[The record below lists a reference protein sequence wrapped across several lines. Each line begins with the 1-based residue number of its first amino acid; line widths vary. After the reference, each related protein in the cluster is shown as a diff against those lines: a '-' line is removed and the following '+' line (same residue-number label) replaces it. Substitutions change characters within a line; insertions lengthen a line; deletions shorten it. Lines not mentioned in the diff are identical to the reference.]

1 MNKNFLII
9 GAGLGQVPAIEAAKA
24 LGLFTIV
31 IDKNP
36 TAIGMK
42 LADTALQVDIVNI
55 DKAVSVAHQYNVS
68 GTMTIQSDIGVP
80 TAGAIVD
87 NLGLP
92 GNGLAIAN
100 RCSNKIETRFRLQE
114 FGVPQPR
121 FRIVSDLKETWASV
135 QKIGLPCVVKAP
147 DSSGSRGVTR
157 VNSLDDTKSAFAE
170 AKKYSRDGR
179 ILVEE
184 FIPGIEIGA
193 QAFSVNGICEKVLVH
208 NDTLSPPPYMIP
220 TGHSFPSDLPT
231 EKMKIVQA
239 ACAASVEALGIQSGP
254 SNIDLI
260 LTADNEPRIIEIGA
274 RIGATCLPELVEIHT
289 GIQWVHESIRA
300 CLGEA
305 VNLESK
311 VDRATAA
318 LILES
323 PGDGI
328 FTGYTA
334 PPGIDDDK
342 EVVKWEVTVEP
353 GEEVNVLRKGTDRIG
368 KIVTVADTLKA
379 AESKA
384 IEMKRRFEFRI
395 Q

>member
-1 MNKNFLII
+1 MII
-9 GAGLGQVPAIEAAKA
+9 GAGFGQLPAISKAKDM
-24 LGLFTIV
+24 GLYTIAV
-31 IDKNP
+31 DRDPN
-36 TAIGMK
+36 AIGMK
-42 LADTALQVDIVNI
+42 YADIALPIDVIDIPNI
-55 DKAVSVAHQYNVS
+55 IKAAKIYKIDGVM
-68 GTMTIQSDIGVP
+68 TMQSDLPVP
-80 TAGAIVD
+80 SVGATID
-87 NLGLP
+87 ALGLP
-92 GNGLAIAN
+92 GV
-100 RCSNKIETRFRLQE
+100 RYQVSKCCTNKIETRLALAAMD
-114 FGVPQPR
+114 VPQPR
-121 FRIVSDLKETWASV
+121 FHIAADLEEARVGV
-135 QKIGLPCVVKAP
+135 QKMDLPCVVKAP

-157 VNSLDDTKSAFAE
+157 VSSLDDTKSAFAE

-184 FIPGIEIGA
+184 FISGLEIGA

>member
-1 MNKNFLII
+1 MKRKGEAQYAEQGFLRLDRAVEFD
-9 GAGLGQVPAIEAAKA
+9 AG
-24 LGLFTIV
+24 
-31 IDKNP
+31 
-36 TAIGMK
+36 
-42 LADTALQVDIVNI
+42 
-55 DKAVSVAHQYNVS
+55 
-68 GTMTIQSDIGVP
+68 
-80 TAGAIVD
+80 
-87 NLGLP
+87 
-92 GNGLAIAN
+92 
-100 RCSNKIETRFRLQE
+100 ETTKHFEFRL
-114 FGVPQPR
+114 GH
-121 FRIVSDLKETWASV
+121 
-135 QKIGLPCVVKAP
+135 
-147 DSSGSRGVTR
+147 VT
-157 VNSLDDTKSAFAE
+157 KP
-170 AKKYSRDGR
+170 
-179 ILVEE
+179 I
-184 FIPGIEIGA
+184 
-193 QAFSVNGICEKVLVH
+193 
-208 NDTLSPPPYMIP
+208 
-220 TGHSFPSDLPT
+220 DLP
-231 EKMKIVQA
+231 
-239 ACAASVEALGIQSGP
+239 
-254 SNIDLI
+254 IDLI

-289 GIQWVHESIRA
+289 GIQWVHETIRA